1 MTKNEIADVLSEIGV
16 LLELS
21 GENPFKIR
29 AYQSGARALAAM
41 EEAEEMIRA
50 AVEAVKAEAAA
61 EAEAAKASRDQIR
74 RKRDVVGRW
83 QHALQRL
90 LRRMQPLP
98 RCLLRRI

>member
-1 MTKNEIADVLSEIGV
+1 MTHATRAGGGTRGVPADCGAELETTGILRQVGTAHDLGDSAVRCGCSE
-16 LLELS
+16 
-21 GENPFKIR
+21 
-29 AYQSGARALAAM
+29 AQ
-41 EEAEEMIRA
+41 
-50 AVEAVKAEAAA
+50 A